1 MICEGGVILWSTVV
15 EFSKS
20 KITQHINDVATP
32 HACTHVSMLYVFG
45 YPYLDIYYIFNLIY

>member
-32 HACTHVSMLYVFG
+32 HACTHVCMLYVFG
-45 YPYLDIYYIFNLIY
+45 YPYLDIYIFNLIY